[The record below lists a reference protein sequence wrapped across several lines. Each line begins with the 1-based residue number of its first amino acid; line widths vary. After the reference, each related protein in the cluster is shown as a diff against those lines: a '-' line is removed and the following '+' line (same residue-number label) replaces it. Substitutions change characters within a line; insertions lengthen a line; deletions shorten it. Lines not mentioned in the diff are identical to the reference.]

1 MEEKKISRTHR
12 VGSVTFG
19 VVLVISGILFL
30 LHGIVPFLTYK
41 FIFDLWPGILIILG
55 IEVLLSSGRGTTR
68 FVYDKT
74 AIFLTIIM
82 TFFTI
87 SLAFLDV
94 ALQHTER
101 WIQI

>member
-1 MEEKKISRTHR
+1 MEEKRISRTHR

-19 VVLVISGILFL
+19 VVLVIAGILFL
-30 LHGIVPFLTYK
+30 LHGIVPVLTYK

-55 IEVLLSSGRGTTR
+55 LEVLLSSRKGTTQ
-68 FVYDKT
+68 FTYDKT

-87 SLAFLDV
+87 SLAFFDI
-94 ALQHTER
+94 AWEHAG